1 MEMRQMRRLPVN
13 RLRDHSVNRLI
24 PNILTMLALCAGL
37 TSVRFALLHRWE
49 FAVAAIALAGV
60 LDTLD
65 GRIARLLDSSSKFG
79 AELDSLADVIGFG
92 VAPALVLYLWTMQT
106 AGGPGW
112 AVCLLFAV
120 CCSLRLARFNTK
132 LDNTDLPAWTGRFFS
147 GVPAPAGAGLALTP
161 MMASFELGTGFVD
174 RPLFV
179 GAVMVAVAAL
189 MVSRVPT
196 FSFKRLKVRPRAVL
210 PVMIGVGLLI
220 VFVIS
225 TPWISFLAIAACY
238 LATIPLSIFS
248 YRRLAARRPVVE
260 PVDSADAL
268 PR

>member
-37 TSVRFALLHRWE
+37 TSVRFALLPRWE

-92 VAPALVLYLWTMQT
+92 VAPALVLYLWTMQA

-120 CCSLRLARFNTK
+120 CCSL
-132 LDNTDLPAWTGRFFS
+132 
-147 GVPAPAGAGLALTP
+147 
-161 MMASFELGTGFVD
+161 
-174 RPLFV
+174 
-179 GAVMVAVAAL
+179 
-189 MVSRVPT
+189 
-196 FSFKRLKVRPRAVL
+196 
-210 PVMIGVGLLI
+210 
-220 VFVIS
+220 
-225 TPWISFLAIAACY
+225 
-238 LATIPLSIFS
+238 
-248 YRRLAARRPVVE
+248 
-260 PVDSADAL
+260 
-268 PR
+268 

>member
-1 MEMRQMRRLPVN
+1 MELNRPHRPPMH

-24 PNILTMLALCAGL
+24 PNILTLLALCAGM
-37 TSVRFALLHRWE
+37 TSIRFGLLLRWE
-49 FAVAAIALAGV
+49 LAVIALAVAAV

-92 VAPALVLYLWTMQT
+92 VAPSLLLYLWAMHS

-147 GVPAPAGAGLALTP
+147 GVPAPAAAGLALTP
-161 MMASFELGTGFVD
+161 MIASFEFGPGFYNH
-174 RPLFV
+174 PLFV
-179 GAVMVAVAAL
+179 GAVMVGVAAL

-210 PVMIGVGLLI
+210 PVMIAIGLLI
-220 VFVIS
+220 VLVIS
-225 TPWISFLAIAACY
+225 TPWIAFLGIAIGY
-238 LATIPLSIFS
+238 LGTIPVSIVY
-248 YRRLAARRPVVE
+248 YRRLAARRPVPE
-260 PVDSADAL
+260 AAAPADIP